1 MRNRA
6 FPLVFLVERVK
17 KREGEKT
24 GCRAFLLTT
33 YSSAPSLLYNK
44 LTLMIKALFFDID
57 GTLVS
62 FNTHEIPQSAVDAI
76 AEAKRRGIGVYIS
89 TGRPMRL
96 INNLGAIEH
105 LIDGYIT
112 ATGAYCTIGGREV
125 VRITI
130 PDDEARA
137 FVSESFAEGF
147 ATLVVGVS
155 DLTVINPNPDV
166 DRLYRQML
174 NVSYLGEGVNVEDV
188 LREGVIQFTPIID
201 LEAERRLMPMMPG
214 CVSARWYPDFAD
226 ITARGADKGT
236 ALLTMAARLGI
247 DVSETMAF
255 GDGGNDKPII
265 RSAGIG
271 IAMGNATDEVKA
283 AADYVTTSVDDDGI
297 RNALVHFGVIG

>member
-1 MRNRA
+1 
-6 FPLVFLVERVK
+6 
-17 KREGEKT
+17 
-24 GCRAFLLTT
+24 
-33 YSSAPSLLYNK
+33 
-44 LTLMIKALFFDID
+44 MIKALFFDID

-62 FNTHEIPQSAVDAI
+62 FNTHEIPQSAIDAI

-112 ATGAYCTIGGREV
+112 ATGAYCTVGSRV
-125 VRITI
+125 VRCLTI
-130 PDDEARA
+130 PDGEARA
-137 FVSESFAEGF
+137 FVRKSGEMGF
-147 ATLVVGVS
+147 ATLVVSVD
-155 DLTVINPNPDV
+155 DLTVINPTPDV

-174 NVSYLGEGVNVEDV
+174 NVSYLGEGVDVEDV

-201 LEAERRLMPMMPG
+201 IDTERRLMPMMPG

-236 ALLTMAARLGI
+236 ALLTIADGLGI
-247 DVSETMAF
+247 DVNETIAF

-265 RSAGIG
+265 SAAGVG
-271 IAMGNATDEVKA
+271 VAMGNATDEVKA
-283 AADYVTTSVDDDGI
+283 VADYVTTSVDDDGI
-297 RNALVHFGVIG
+297 KNALEHFGLI